1 RGTEGVYSERGERKF
16 RREGARRRRAPGGC
30 TRACVFVLGALCT
43 DGGEARGGACTERG
57 AGTGVRV
64 RVRLFQGER
73 EARTPGSRTGRRLP
87 AGRAR
92 RSGASTAS
100 PGPRGGP
107 GSASRSGLA
116 CSGLAAPGEAAME
129 AAGGGAAAGG
139 IALHDFSGQ
148 LGEQRVHFHAMRLRD
163 SLFLWVGA
171 APALA
176 SLAVAMC
183 SPRDSIP
190 VAASLL
196 GDPSDTASSC
206 LAQRLAS
213 KTKKQIFVSY
223 NLQNTDSNF
232 TLLIENRIKEE
243 MTAFPEKF

>member
-1 RGTEGVYSERGERKF
+1 
-16 RREGARRRRAPGGC
+16 
-30 TRACVFVLGALCT
+30 
-43 DGGEARGGACTERG
+43 
-57 AGTGVRV
+57 
-64 RVRLFQGER
+64 
-73 EARTPGSRTGRRLP
+73 
-87 AGRAR
+87 
-92 RSGASTAS
+92 
-100 PGPRGGP
+100 
-107 GSASRSGLA
+107 
-116 CSGLAAPGEAAME
+116 ME
-129 AAGGGAAAGG
+129 AAGGGGAAAGGGGAAAGG
-139 IALHDFSGQ
+139 IALHDFSGR

-183 SPRDSIP
+183 SPRDSVP

-196 GDPSDTASSC
+196 GDPSDTASAC
-206 LAQRLAS
+206 LARRLAS

-243 MTAFPEKF
+243 MMAFPEKF

>member
-1 RGTEGVYSERGERKF
+1 
-16 RREGARRRRAPGGC
+16 
-30 TRACVFVLGALCT
+30 
-43 DGGEARGGACTERG
+43 
-57 AGTGVRV
+57 
-64 RVRLFQGER
+64 
-73 EARTPGSRTGRRLP
+73 
-87 AGRAR
+87 
-92 RSGASTAS
+92 
-100 PGPRGGP
+100 
-107 GSASRSGLA
+107 
-116 CSGLAAPGEAAME
+116 
-129 AAGGGAAAGG
+129 AAGGGGAAGG

-206 LAQRLAS
+206 LAQRLGRCGGAGELPPAGNAGTGPGSGSGPGPS

-223 NLQNTDSNF
+223 NLQNTDSSF

>member
-1 RGTEGVYSERGERKF
+1 MGRERCETERVRTDRGSASSGGRGAE
-16 RREGARRRRAPGGC
+16 EARSRGC
-30 TRACVFVLGALCT
+30 TRVRAGGAVH
-43 DGGEARGGACTERG
+43 GRRGARGGAGTERAAG
-57 AGTGVRV
+57 AAVLVRV
-64 RVRLFQGER
+64 RVRLFPAER
-73 EARTPGSRTGRRLP
+73 EARTPGRRTGRCLP
-87 AGRAR
+87 EERAPP
-92 RSGASTAS
+92 

-107 GSASRSGLA
+107 RSASRSGLA
-116 CSGLAAPGEAAME
+116 CSGPAAPGEAAME
-129 AAGGGAAAGG
+129 AAGGGAAGG

>member
-1 RGTEGVYSERGERKF
+1 
-16 RREGARRRRAPGGC
+16 
-30 TRACVFVLGALCT
+30 
-43 DGGEARGGACTERG
+43 
-57 AGTGVRV
+57 
-64 RVRLFQGER
+64 
-73 EARTPGSRTGRRLP
+73 
-87 AGRAR
+87 
-92 RSGASTAS
+92 
-100 PGPRGGP
+100 
-107 GSASRSGLA
+107 
-116 CSGLAAPGEAAME
+116 
-129 AAGGGAAAGG
+129 
-139 IALHDFSGQ
+139 
-148 LGEQRVHFHAMRLRD
+148 HAMRLRD

-206 LAQRLAS
+206 LAQRLGRCGRGGCAAGRAGGGAGIHLPPGTPAS

>member
-1 RGTEGVYSERGERKF
+1 
-16 RREGARRRRAPGGC
+16 
-30 TRACVFVLGALCT
+30 
-43 DGGEARGGACTERG
+43 
-57 AGTGVRV
+57 AG
-64 RVRLFQGER
+64 
-73 EARTPGSRTGRRLP
+73 
-87 AGRAR
+87 
-92 RSGASTAS
+92 
-100 PGPRGGP
+100 
-107 GSASRSGLA
+107 
-116 CSGLAAPGEAAME
+116 
-129 AAGGGAAAGG
+129 GG

-206 LAQRLAS
+206 LAQRLGRGNGFRLRVGLDWIFGKILYCETQGQVAQGSSGCPIPGAS

-243 MTAFPEKF
+243 MMAFPEKF

>member
-1 RGTEGVYSERGERKF
+1 
-16 RREGARRRRAPGGC
+16 
-30 TRACVFVLGALCT
+30 
-43 DGGEARGGACTERG
+43 
-57 AGTGVRV
+57 
-64 RVRLFQGER
+64 
-73 EARTPGSRTGRRLP
+73 
-87 AGRAR
+87 
-92 RSGASTAS
+92 
-100 PGPRGGP
+100 
-107 GSASRSGLA
+107 
-116 CSGLAAPGEAAME
+116 ME
-129 AAGGGAAAGG
+129 AAGGGGAAAAAAGG
-139 IALHDFSGQ
+139 IALHDFSGR

-196 GDPSDTASSC
+196 GDPSDTASAC

-213 KTKKQIFVSY
+213 KTKKQVFVSY

-243 MTAFPEKF
+243 MMAFPEKF

>member
-1 RGTEGVYSERGERKF
+1 
-16 RREGARRRRAPGGC
+16 
-30 TRACVFVLGALCT
+30 
-43 DGGEARGGACTERG
+43 
-57 AGTGVRV
+57 
-64 RVRLFQGER
+64 
-73 EARTPGSRTGRRLP
+73 
-87 AGRAR
+87 
-92 RSGASTAS
+92 
-100 PGPRGGP
+100 
-107 GSASRSGLA
+107 
-116 CSGLAAPGEAAME
+116 ME
-129 AAGGGAAAGG
+129 AAGGGGAAGG

-206 LAQRLAS
+206 LAQRLGVHVS
-213 KTKKQIFVSY
+213 NRILRKQGQRRSPCPSE
-223 NLQNTDSNF
+223 LGQSPGSRGPWQRQPRGTPRF
-232 TLLIENRIKEE
+232 TLFWELEQHLRDSVGKHNLEVE
-243 MTAFPEKF
+243 F

>member
-1 RGTEGVYSERGERKF
+1 
-16 RREGARRRRAPGGC
+16 
-30 TRACVFVLGALCT
+30 
-43 DGGEARGGACTERG
+43 
-57 AGTGVRV
+57 
-64 RVRLFQGER
+64 
-73 EARTPGSRTGRRLP
+73 
-87 AGRAR
+87 
-92 RSGASTAS
+92 
-100 PGPRGGP
+100 
-107 GSASRSGLA
+107 
-116 CSGLAAPGEAAME
+116 
-129 AAGGGAAAGG
+129 AAGGGGAAGG

-206 LAQRLAS
+206 LAQRLGRCGGALRGRAARS
-213 KTKKQIFVSY
+213 RLPPGTRGKTKKQIFVSY

-243 MTAFPEKF
+243 MTAFPDKF

>member
-1 RGTEGVYSERGERKF
+1 MEEGK
-16 RREGARRRRAPGGC
+16 EGKE
-30 TRACVFVLGALCT
+30 
-43 DGGEARGGACTERG
+43 EAVAMVE
-57 AGTGVRV
+57 
-64 RVRLFQGER
+64 
-73 EARTPGSRTGRRLP
+73 
-87 AGRAR
+87 
-92 RSGASTAS
+92 SG
-100 PGPRGGP
+100 
-107 GSASRSGLA
+107 
-116 CSGLAAPGEAAME
+116 
-129 AAGGGAAAGG
+129 
-139 IALHDFSGQ
+139 IVLHDFSGR

-183 SPRDSIP
+183 SPRDGVP
-190 VAASLL
+190 VSTSLL
-196 GDPSDTASSC
+196 GDPSDTASAC
-206 LAQRLAS
+206 LAQRLAR

>member
-1 RGTEGVYSERGERKF
+1 T
-16 RREGARRRRAPGGC
+16 
-30 TRACVFVLGALCT
+30 
-43 DGGEARGGACTERG
+43 
-57 AGTGVRV
+57 
-64 RVRLFQGER
+64 
-73 EARTPGSRTGRRLP
+73 
-87 AGRAR
+87 
-92 RSGASTAS
+92 
-100 PGPRGGP
+100 
-107 GSASRSGLA
+107 
-116 CSGLAAPGEAAME
+116 
-129 AAGGGAAAGG
+129 AGGGGAAGG

-206 LAQRLAS
+206 LAQRLGRCRRGCGGAASRREHAGLFKYHHHFYIRINWLTTLFCVLAS

>member
-1 RGTEGVYSERGERKF
+1 
-16 RREGARRRRAPGGC
+16 
-30 TRACVFVLGALCT
+30 
-43 DGGEARGGACTERG
+43 
-57 AGTGVRV
+57 
-64 RVRLFQGER
+64 
-73 EARTPGSRTGRRLP
+73 
-87 AGRAR
+87 
-92 RSGASTAS
+92 
-100 PGPRGGP
+100 
-107 GSASRSGLA
+107 GSAT
-116 CSGLAAPGEAAME
+116 
-129 AAGGGAAAGG
+129 AAGG
-139 IALHDFSGQ
+139 IALHDFSGR

-183 SPRDSIP
+183 SPRDSVP

-196 GDPSDTASSC
+196 GDPSDTASAC
-206 LAQRLAS
+206 LAQRLGRCAEGRVWIRGDGFRGGGGKGRIGLGGAAPGGPGASSRGPPS

-243 MTAFPEKF
+243 MMAFPEKF

>member
-1 RGTEGVYSERGERKF
+1 
-16 RREGARRRRAPGGC
+16 
-30 TRACVFVLGALCT
+30 
-43 DGGEARGGACTERG
+43 
-57 AGTGVRV
+57 
-64 RVRLFQGER
+64 
-73 EARTPGSRTGRRLP
+73 
-87 AGRAR
+87 
-92 RSGASTAS
+92 
-100 PGPRGGP
+100 
-107 GSASRSGLA
+107 
-116 CSGLAAPGEAAME
+116 
-129 AAGGGAAAGG
+129 AAGGGGAAGG

-206 LAQRLAS
+206 LAQRLGRCGRGGCALRAGGGAGEPPPAGNTRVGTGP

>member
-1 RGTEGVYSERGERKF
+1 
-16 RREGARRRRAPGGC
+16 
-30 TRACVFVLGALCT
+30 
-43 DGGEARGGACTERG
+43 
-57 AGTGVRV
+57 
-64 RVRLFQGER
+64 
-73 EARTPGSRTGRRLP
+73 
-87 AGRAR
+87 
-92 RSGASTAS
+92 
-100 PGPRGGP
+100 
-107 GSASRSGLA
+107 
-116 CSGLAAPGEAAME
+116 ME
-129 AAGGGAAAGG
+129 AAGGGGAAGG

-206 LAQRLAS
+206 LARRLGRCGSRCGRAGLREPPPAGNARVGTGPCLPGGPEPPAWAGRVQRDAVRAAPAAEPALLQLAAAS
-213 KTKKQIFVSY
+213 MQC
-223 NLQNTDSNF
+223 TDS
-232 TLLIENRIKEE
+232 LLFSHSAGVCG
-243 MTAFPEKF
+243 T